1 MRVNNEKGVDF
12 EKMMVKDDDNIED
25 IKKIV
30 DILMEKKMVKKWKEL
45 LMDELKNKSK

>member
-1 MRVNNEKGVDF
+1 
-12 EKMMVKDDDNIED
+12 MMVKDDDNIED

>member
-1 MRVNNEKGVDF
+1 MRNVMRVNNEKGVDF

-30 DILMEKKMVKKWKEL
+30 DILMEKKMVKK
-45 LMDELKNKSK
+45 